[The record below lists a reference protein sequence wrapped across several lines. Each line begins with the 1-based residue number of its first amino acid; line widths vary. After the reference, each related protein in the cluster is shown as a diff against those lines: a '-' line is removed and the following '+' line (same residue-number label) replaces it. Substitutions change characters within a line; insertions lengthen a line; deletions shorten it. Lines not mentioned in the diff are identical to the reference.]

1 MPILEVDELRKSFG
15 AVSAVDG
22 LTMNVEEGSIT
33 GLIGPNGAGKSTAF
47 NLITGL
53 IQPDSGTVRFRGTDI
68 TGWESY
74 EVAQAGIGRT
84 FQHARIFDKM
94 TVQENLEVVP
104 SPAPDTD
111 AEVDR
116 LLSLV
121 ELDEHRDAF
130 GEELSGGQQ
139 VLLGIARTLMLQ
151 PDLIMLDEP
160 FAGVNPGLV
169 SDIARLLRRLRE
181 DEESTVF
188 LIDHE
193 IDEIAALCD
202 DVVVMAEG
210 KLLVRGEP
218 ADIRTDKRVVESYL
232 GGAM

>member
-1 MPILEVDELRKSFG
+1 MPILEVDNLQKSFG
-15 AVSAVDG
+15 ALVAVDG
-22 LTMNVEEGSIT
+22 LTMDVEEGSIT

-47 NLITGL
+47 NLITGM

-68 TGWESY
+68 THWESY
-74 EVAQAGIGRT
+74 EVAQGGIGRT

-104 SPAPDTD
+104 CPASDPAD
-111 AEVDR
+111 EVDR

-121 ELDEHRDAF
+121 ELDQQRDSF

-169 SDIARLLRRLRE
+169 SDIAKLLRRLR
-181 DEESTVF
+181 DEEDRTVF

-218 ADIRTDKRVVESYL
+218 DDVRTDERVVESYL

>member
-1 MPILEVDELRKSFG
+1 MPILEVEELRKSFG
-15 AVSAVDG
+15 IVNAVDG
-22 LTMNVEEGSIT
+22 LTMSVEEGSIT

-53 IQPDSGTVRFRGTDI
+53 MQPDSGTVRFRDEDI
-68 TGWESY
+68 TDWESY
-74 EVAQAGIGRT
+74 EVAQGGIGRT

-104 SPAPDTD
+104 SPADDPD
-111 AEVDR
+111 AELER

-121 ELDEHRDAF
+121 QLEDQRKTF

-151 PDLIMLDEP
+151 PDIIMLDEP

-169 SDIARLLRRLRE
+169 SDIAELLQEIR
-181 DEESTVF
+181 DEEGRTVF

-193 IDEIAALCD
+193 IDEVAALCD
-202 DVVVMAEG
+202 EITVMAEG

-218 ADIRTDKRVVESYL
+218 QDVRTDERVVESYL
-232 GGAM
+232 GGAV

>member
-1 MPILEVDELRKSFG
+1 MAILEVEDLRKSFG
-15 AVSAVDG
+15 AVSAVNG
-22 LTMNVEEGSIT
+22 LTMTVDEGSIT

-53 IQPDSGTVRFRGTDI
+53 LQPDSGTIRFHDQDI

-74 EVAQAGIGRT
+74 EVAQGGIGRT
-84 FQHARIFDKM
+84 FQHARIFNKM
-94 TVQENLEVVP
+94 TVEENLKVVP
-104 SPAPDTD
+104 SPASNTD

-121 ELDEHRDAF
+121 ELEEHRNAF

-139 VLLGIARTLMLQ
+139 VLLGIARTLMLR
-151 PDLIMLDEP
+151 PELIMLDEP

-169 SDIARLLRRLRE
+169 SDIANLLRQLR
-181 DEESTVF
+181 DEEERTVF

-202 DVVVMAEG
+202 EIVVMAEG
-210 KLLVRGEP
+210 KLLVRGQPE
-218 ADIRTDKRVVESYL
+218 DVRTDERVVESYL
-232 GGAM
+232 GGAL